1 MNTAGDTLT
10 GTLNYRMLESQT
22 TSNYDTAGDSSG
34 FSVFYGTSSA
44 TNKPSGTDHA
54 VATFS
59 YSDAWQTQLAMDWRT
74 NSAYLRTQ
82 ENGTWKSWN
91 KFFTDGY
98 HPNADK
104 WTTARTL
111 SLSGD
116 ASGSVS
122 WDGSANAALSVTVAD
137 DSHNHVW
144 GNIDGASVGSLS
156 GPRFTTA
163 SGYIEFGPANTTW
176 AHIYTDRPNFYFNR
190 ELYVNS
196 NRVYNTAYHP
206 EADKWTTA
214 RTLSLSGDA
223 TGSVSWDGSAN
234 ATLSVT
240 VADDSHSHSNYTPI
254 DHFRHTG
261 HGYYTSTT
269 TSALLTEALGDD
281 AFDSKL
287 TAHKT
292 GWSYSG
298 NGDLTDAGRLTELA
312 GTSWLWWTDDST
324 DNVQGNVTA
333 LAIAPNTGG
342 SAGKVF
348 IYNDQGSSYSPGWRE
363 VWTSASDGSGS
374 GLDADLLDGVQGS
387 SYLRSDASDTH
398 TGTLSLDIV
407 QVGNEL
413 RLPNNTSL
421 TDVTLT
427 GTSDQDTGF
436 NWSGSNAVNYVS
448 GGVLKYNL
456 NNVWH
461 SGNDGSSSGLDADLL
476 DGVQGSSYLRSD
488 ANDTASGRVDF
499 SAGIT
504 SQTLDI
510 GVTGDRTIQALSSDA
525 NFGSYGDLHL
535 QHYGGNLHM
544 LHGGGTAYIDDN
556 IVWHAGN
563 DGASSGLDAD
573 LLDGFNSSQSESA
586 NTVAVRSSAG
596 YLFSSYFNGSGTF
609 STTGITSGM
618 ARFTGT
624 NGTDT
629 YGRSYTAAAARTLLN
644 VEDGATADQ
653 TASEILTAIKTVDGS
668 GSGLDADLLDGVQ
681 GSSYLRS
688 DATDTFT
695 DLSGTS
701 LTLGSGVTLQESTD
715 RADLLQITSSTGTWG
730 GLQIRN
736 SSNEGRWSFM
746 TDGSAAGFY
755 DDENGEWVVQMS
767 ENGGVTLYANGTAN
781 FTTGTTYM
789 EMARHLDMNNY
800 DIYGVDQI
808 FHHGD
813 TNTYMQFHAADQWRV
828 VTGGAERLEVNNS
841 QITSTEP
848 IHAPSFHGKIV
859 TSGSFDFD
867 SSSAINS
874 ADYVDMLKGD
884 VWQQEAAVH
893 TDNERAGLFITDASP
908 VFGTA
913 GGVVLASRN
922 TSTDT
927 YSNGYLSFSN
937 GGGALG
943 HSGTFTFYNSPG
955 GTTAPS
961 TTTMSISTAGTVT
974 APAFVGDGSALTGL
988 NISTPLTALS
998 TGTDATGSDLIPVYD
1013 VSAGTWEKQT
1023 ITNAALQGP
1032 AGVNAAPTG
1041 GESVAYGLPESTDT
1055 TPETAGQIYIR
1066 NAANTGRITSGFWV
1080 LHSQTTPSYIRM
1092 AYSGTGESAN
1102 LRKDSL
1108 IRLGQSNGQISYVY
1122 NQDNWA
1128 TFNITGYTDYST
1140 YIEFTVGAP
1149 FAYAGG
1155 FFTSASPRLIWTSP
1169 GAYTTTYGAVGTYI
1183 FGRRAGSTADQGQ
1196 FVAGSTYAGSTLY
1209 PAGISTNAATTVLS
1223 WPTSASTM
1231 YTGDTSSAA
1240 LSGTW
1245 RAMGTSHP
1253 TERENPVTLFVRI
1266 S

>member
-1 MNTAGDTLT
+1 M
-10 GTLNYRMLESQT
+10 MMKT
-22 TSNYDTAGDSSG
+22 TNGLCRCKKT
-34 FSVFYGTSSA
+34 VE
-44 TNKPSGTDHA
+44 
-54 VATFS
+54 
-59 YSDAWQTQLAMDWRT
+59 
-74 NSAYLRTQ
+74 LR
-82 ENGTWKSWN
+82 
-91 KFFTDGY
+91 
-98 HPNADK
+98 
-104 WTTARTL
+104 
-111 SLSGD
+111 
-116 ASGSVS
+116 
-122 WDGSANAALSVTVAD
+122 
-137 DSHNHVW
+137 
-144 GNIDGASVGSLS
+144 
-156 GPRFTTA
+156 
-163 SGYIEFGPANTTW
+163 
-176 AHIYTDRPNFYFNR
+176 
-190 ELYVNS
+190 
-196 NRVYNTAYHP
+196 
-206 EADKWTTA
+206 
-214 RTLSLSGDA
+214 
-223 TGSVSWDGSAN
+223 
-234 ATLSVT
+234 
-240 VADDSHSHSNYTPI
+240 
-254 DHFRHTG
+254 
-261 HGYYTSTT
+261 STT
-269 TSALLTEALGDD
+269 
-281 AFDSKL
+281 
-287 TAHKT
+287 
-292 GWSYSG
+292 
-298 NGDLTDAGRLTELA
+298 
-312 GTSWLWWTDDST
+312 
-324 DNVQGNVTA
+324 
-333 LAIAPNTGG
+333 IM
-342 SAGKVF
+342 
-348 IYNDQGSSYSPGWRE
+348 
-363 VWTSASDGSGS
+363 
-374 GLDADLLDGVQGS
+374 
-387 SYLRSDASDTH
+387 
-398 TGTLSLDIV
+398 
-407 QVGNEL
+407 
-413 RLPNNTSL
+413 SL
-421 TDVTLT
+421 T
-427 GTSDQDTGF
+427 
-436 NWSGSNAVNYVS
+436 
-448 GGVLKYNL
+448 
-456 NNVWH
+456 
-461 SGNDGSSSGLDADLL
+461 
-476 DGVQGSSYLRSD
+476 
-488 ANDTASGRVDF
+488 
-499 SAGIT
+499 
-504 SQTLDI
+504 
-510 GVTGDRTIQALSSDA
+510 
-525 NFGSYGDLHL
+525 
-535 QHYGGNLHM
+535 
-544 LHGGGTAYIDDN
+544 
-556 IVWHAGN
+556 
-563 DGASSGLDAD
+563 
-573 LLDGFNSSQSESA
+573 
-586 NTVAVRSSAG
+586 
-596 YLFSSYFNGSGTF
+596 
-609 STTGITSGM
+609 
-618 ARFTGT
+618 
-624 NGTDT
+624 
-629 YGRSYTAAAARTLLN
+629 
-644 VEDGATADQ
+644 
-653 TASEILTAIKTVDGS
+653 
-668 GSGLDADLLDGVQ
+668 
-681 GSSYLRS
+681 
-688 DATDTFT
+688 
-695 DLSGTS
+695 
-701 LTLGSGVTLQESTD
+701 
-715 RADLLQITSSTGTWG
+715 
-730 GLQIRN
+730 
-736 SSNEGRWSFM
+736 
-746 TDGSAAGFY
+746 
-755 DDENGEWVVQMS
+755 
-767 ENGGVTLYANGTAN
+767 
-781 FTTGTTYM
+781 FTTGATYM